1 MVNVLLMGEN
11 FNLPTPIA
19 LTVSLTSI
27 PEIKVSG
34 VVPSMSSSLISSKES
49 LLRENNGNNCMVEFR
64 ELIFLTSIPSV
75 SLTSIIKLSGATS

>member
-11 FNLPTPIA
+11 FNLPMPIA

-34 VVPSMSSSLISSKES
+34 VVPSMSSSLISSKGS

>member
-34 VVPSMSSSLISSKES
+34 VVPLMSSSLISSKGS

>member
-34 VVPSMSSSLISSKES
+34 VVPSMSSSLISSKGS

>member
-34 VVPSMSSSLISSKES
+34 VVPSMSSSLISSKGS
-49 LLRENNGNNCMVEFR
+49 LLCENNGNNCMVKFH

-75 SLTSIIKLSGATS
+75 SLTSIIKLSSATS

>member
-27 PEIKVSG
+27 PEIRVSG
-34 VVPSMSSSLISSKES
+34 VVPLTSSSLISSKGS

>member
-11 FNLPTPIA
+11 FNLPMPIA

-34 VVPSMSSSLISSKES
+34 VVPSMSSSLISSKGS
-49 LLRENNGNNCMVEFR
+49 LLHENNGNNCMVEFR

>member
-1 MVNVLLMGEN
+1 MVNVHLMGEN

-19 LTVSLTSI
+19 LTVSLISI

-34 VVPSMSSSLISSKES
+34 VVPLMSSSLISSKGS
-49 LLRENNGNNCMVEFR
+49 LLRENNGNNCMVKFR
-64 ELIFLTSIPSV
+64 ELIFLTSILSV